1 MFTKSLTQYHRR
13 TSTEVIIGTVKL
25 GAQNAVRLQSMTNTD
40 TLNFDAT
47 LAQIKRMADAGSELV
62 RITTPTVREAELLAD
77 YKRALADAGYTVPLI
92 ADVHF
97 NAAVAEAA
105 ARSCDK
111 VRINP
116 GNYVDKKRFKA
127 IEYTEAEYQTEVE
140 KIRERFVPL
149 IKICKENKT
158 AMRVG
163 TNHGSLSDRIM
174 SRFGDT
180 PDGMVESVLEFLRI
194 CVSENYT
201 DVVISMKA
209 SNPIVMIQA
218 VRLLVMEM
226 AEEHMHFPLHLGVTE
241 AGNDTD
247 GRIKSAVGI
256 GTLLLDGIGDTIRVS
271 LTEAP
276 EKELPVAKAIADYF
290 KTPEFLNYQPKFN
303 TNPDTARFFKFRKRK
318 TKAVLNIGGD
328 HVPVVILSDNPPF
341 SKGNTDNPTFSN
353 GGTDDTL
360 FSKGGTDNP
369 PFSKGGKGDYCA
381 LDENTLIDSKN
392 KTISHKILKFK
403 DLENITNPKFIEL
416 SEADISLENLS
427 KLKTDSDTVLILNTN
442 GSASPVHLARS
453 VFFFLEELNLENPV
467 ILKHNYTDL
476 SEANIVR
483 AALEF
488 GALFNDGFADGIWL
502 TSEHAKTAEIEAVAF
517 TILQAVRARI
527 TKTDYISCPS
537 CGRTLFDLESTVAK
551 VKASTS
557 HLTGVKIAVMG
568 CIVNGPGEMAD
579 ADYGYVGAGKAK
591 INLYKGQTIV
601 KKNIPEAEA
610 VEELLKFIEEDRTN

>member
-1 MFTKSLTQYHRR
+1 MFTKSLTAYNKRQSVEVSIR
-13 TSTEVIIGTVKL
+13 TVTLGGT
-25 GAQNAVRLQSMTNTD
+25 NPVRLQSMTNTN
-40 TLNFDAT
+40 TLDFEAT
-47 LAQIKRMADAGSELV
+47 LAQIKRMADAGAELV

-77 YKRALADAGYTVPLI
+77 YKRALAEAGYTVPLI

-105 ARSCDK
+105 AGSCDK

-127 IEYTEAEYQTEVE
+127 FEYTEEEYRTEVE

-149 IKICKENKT
+149 IQICKQNGT

-180 PDGMVESVLEFLRI
+180 PEGMAESVLEFLRI

-218 VRLLVMEM
+218 VRLLVVKMQDENM
-226 AEEHMHFPLHLGVTE
+226 YFPLHLGVTE
-241 AGNDTD
+241 AGNDTE
-247 GRIKSAVGI
+247 GRIKSAIGI

-290 KTPEFLNYQPKFN
+290 KTPAFLNFQPKII
-303 TNPDTARFFKFRKRK
+303 TKPETERFFKFRKRQ
-318 TKAVLNIGGD
+318 TKPVLNIGGD
-328 HVPVVILSDNPPF
+328 HVPVVIS
-341 SKGNTDNPTFSN
+341 SI
-353 GGTDDTL
+353 
-360 FSKGGTDNP
+360 P
-369 PFSKGGKGDYCA
+369 PFSKGGQGDSFSKAGNLNSDYLSTPDKLINSKDEA
-381 LDENTLIDSKN
+381 KSYNLIKFSSLDKSDEPIFVE
-392 KTISHKILKFK
+392 ISES
-403 DLENITNPKFIEL
+403 DV
-416 SEADISLENLS
+416 SEQNLS
-427 KLKTDSDTVLILNTN
+427 VLKNYTDSVFVLNTD
-442 GSASPVHLARS
+442 GCESPVHFARS
-453 VFFFLEELNLENPV
+453 FFFYLEEHQIQNPV
-467 ILKHNYTDL
+467 ILKHSYPDL
-476 SEANIVR
+476 SERHIVK

-488 GALFNDGFADGIWL
+488 GALFNDGFADGLWL
-502 TSEHAKTAEIEAVAF
+502 QSDQAAVSEIETIAF
-517 TILQAVRARI
+517 GILQAVRARI
-527 TKTDYISCPS
+527 TKTEYISCPS
-537 CGRTLFDLESTVAK
+537 CGRTLFDLETTVAR
-551 VKASTS
+551 VKKSTE

-610 VEELLKFIEEDRTN
+610 VEELLKFIEEDRTKA